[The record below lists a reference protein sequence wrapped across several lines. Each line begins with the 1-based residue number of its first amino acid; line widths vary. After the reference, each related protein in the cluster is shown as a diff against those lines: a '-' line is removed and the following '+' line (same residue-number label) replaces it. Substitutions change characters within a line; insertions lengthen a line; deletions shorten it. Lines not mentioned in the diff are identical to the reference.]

1 MPAIELAS
9 NSKSIAIHLTVSD
22 AVDGATRLLCDA
34 QRFGFA
40 IRSFHIDTLDNGNAS
55 VRMSLSVQAQ
65 TDTAQL
71 CSRFARHVGVL
82 SVEPR

>member
-1 MPAIELAS
+1 MSAVNLAS
-9 NSKSIAIHLTVSD
+9 DSKSLAIHLTVSD

-34 QRFGFA
+34 QRFGLA
-40 IRSFHIDTLDNGNAS
+40 IRSVHIDALDNGNAS
-55 VRMSLSVQAQ
+55 VHMNLSVQAQ

>member
-1 MPAIELAS
+1 MTAVNLAS
-9 NSKSIAIHLTVSD
+9 DFKCLAIHLTVSD

-40 IRSFHIDTLDNGNAS
+40 IRSVHIDTLDNGNAS
-55 VRMSLSVQAQ
+55 VHMSLSVRSQ

-82 SVEPR
+82 SVESR